1 MRAMQI
7 SELSGPE
14 ALTAVDLP
22 DPEPSHFMTPG
33 EGVVIDVK
41 AAAVSF
47 PDVLQSR
54 GLYQF
59 KPPLPFVP
67 GAEVSGEVVSASP
80 DSGFSPGDRVAAMTM
95 IGGMSQRAVAPPSL
109 TFALQDSLDFAEG
122 AALILNYH
130 TALFALKLRGRMKE
144 G

>member
-80 DSGFSPGDRVAAMTM
+80 DV
-95 IGGMSQRAVAPPSL
+95 QRARVLKRAGMTQERL
-109 TFALQDSLDFAEG
+109 DSILERQMPDQEKRARADFVIDTSG
-122 AALILNYH
+122 DLS
-130 TALFALKLRGRMKE
+130 TT
-144 G
+144 

>member
-33 EGVVIDVK
+33 EGIVIDVK

-80 DSGFSPGDRVAAMTM
+80 ESGLAAGNRVAAMTM
-95 IGGMSQRAVAPPSL
+95 VGGMSERV
-109 TFALQDSLDFAEG
+109 
-122 AALILNYH
+122 
-130 TALFALKLRGRMKE
+130 
-144 G
+144 